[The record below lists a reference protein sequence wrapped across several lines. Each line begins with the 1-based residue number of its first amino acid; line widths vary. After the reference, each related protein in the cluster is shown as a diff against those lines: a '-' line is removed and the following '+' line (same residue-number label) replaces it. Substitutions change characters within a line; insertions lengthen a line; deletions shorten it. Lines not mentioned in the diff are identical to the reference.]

1 MKSFV
6 WIPEP
11 VNMSVESKIN
21 NTWRPNA
28 SVDALRQRAK
38 LLHNIRQFF
47 FKRQVMEVETPQLA
61 QHTVTDPHINSFSV
75 NTPDGLRYL
84 QTSPEYHMKRLLAAG
99 SGPIYQIAKAYRLE
113 EQGPAHNAEFS
124 LLEWYRPGM
133 NHHQLMQEV
142 ELLLRELTQL
152 PAASHIS
159 YQSLFQQYLN
169 INPHQCQRSTLI
181 DCLNQQ
187 KIKPHSTANMHKD
200 DLLQWLM
207 SEIIEPKLQTKPL
220 LFVYDYPASQAALAK
235 LSTDQPH
242 IAHRFE
248 MYLYGVELANGF
260 DELCD
265 AQTQLARF
273 KSDIKQSKPHPMKCQ
288 AGIDPY
294 LIQALQ
300 HGLPPCS
307 GVALGIDRLV
317 QYLIQSKC
325 LADTLSFAW
334 DRA

>member
-1 MKSFV
+1 
-6 WIPEP
+6 
-11 VNMSVESKIN
+11 MSAASKTN
-21 NTWRPNA
+21 TTWRPNA

-38 LLHNIRQFF
+38 LLHDIRLFF
-47 FKRQVMEVETPQLA
+47 FNHQVMEVETPQLA
-61 QHTVTDPHINSFSV
+61 QHTVTDPYINSFSV

-133 NHHQLMQEV
+133 DYHQLMQEV
-142 ELLLRELTQL
+142 ETLLHQITELP
-152 PAASHIS
+152 PATYIS

-169 INPHQCQRSTLI
+169 IDPHQCKRPSLI
-181 DCLNQQ
+181 DCLAQQ
-187 KIKPHSTANMHKD
+187 SITPHHTANMGKD

-207 SEIIEPKLQTKPL
+207 SEVIEPQLQSTPL

-235 LSTDQPH
+235 LSTNHPH

-248 MYLYGVELANGF
+248 AYLYGVELANGF

-265 AQTQLARF
+265 AQTQLMRF
-273 KSDIKQSKPHPMKCQ
+273 ENDLKQNKSHRHQ
-288 AGIDPY
+288 ASNLPRIDPY
-294 LIQALQ
+294 FIDALQ
-300 HGLPPCS
+300 HGLPACS

-317 QYLIQSKC
+317 QYMTQSKC